1 MVKLHIMREIEVKLK
16 TDDLLSLE
24 EKLKQKGCVLSS
36 PINQHDVVYSRGS
49 TSEWEQSKEGDIILR
64 IRKQNDIAEFNFKQ
78 QRTSELDNIEYETKV
93 DDPEALHQI
102 LLMLGWKPEVE
113 VKKVRRK
120 GKIGQYKICLDE
132 VENLGSFVELEKLTD
147 DNDDPIKVQEELLQ
161 VLESFG
167 IPRSNLEVRG
177 YDTMIFQLRSNR

>member
-1 MVKLHIMREIEVKLK
+1 MREIEVKLK

-64 IRKQNDIAEFNFKQ
+64 IRKQDNKAEFNLKQ
-78 QRTSELDNIEYETKV
+78 QRTSELDNIEHETKV
-93 DDPEALHQI
+93 DNPEALHQI
-102 LLMLGWKPEVE
+102 LQTLGWKPEVE
-113 VKKVRRK
+113 VKKIRRK
-120 GKIGQYKICLDE
+120 GKLGEYEICLDD
-132 VENLGSFVELEKLTD
+132 VEKLGTYVELEKLVE
-147 DNDDPIKVQEELLQ
+147 DNADPNKIQEELLQ

-177 YDTMIFQLRSNR
+177 YDTMIFQLRSSN